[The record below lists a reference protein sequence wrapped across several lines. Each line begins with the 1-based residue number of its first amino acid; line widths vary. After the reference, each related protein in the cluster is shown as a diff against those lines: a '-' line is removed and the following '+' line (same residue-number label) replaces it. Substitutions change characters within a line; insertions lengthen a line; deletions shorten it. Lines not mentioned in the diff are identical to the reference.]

1 MSGLRLFSNIIIALL
16 TVWVSYAYVNSIIG
30 NIIMF
35 PLVSPRKENIPYYK
49 LKTVRLSVFIT
60 FVYYALFHFIKGSE
74 KIYPIHFLKTY
85 LFALAFTGFITLF
98 QYQDTKSTDTWLVL
112 FFTPSAVIL
121 QIATRRRFKKY
132 FSKK

>member
-16 TVWVSYAYVNSIIG
+16 AVWASYSYVNSIIG
-30 NIIMF
+30 NTIMF
-35 PLVSPRKENIPYYK
+35 PLVYPSEENIPYYK
-49 LKTVRLSVFIT
+49 LQTVRLSVFIT

-98 QYQDTKSTDTWLVL
+98 QYQNTKSTDTWLVL
-112 FFTPSAVIL
+112 FFTLSAVIL

>member
-1 MSGLRLFSNIIIALL
+1 
-16 TVWVSYAYVNSIIG
+16 
-30 NIIMF
+30 MF
-35 PLVSPRKENIPYYK
+35 PLVSPSEENIPYYK
-49 LKTVRLSVFIT
+49 LQTVKLSVLIT

-85 LFALAFTGFITLF
+85 LFALVFTGYITLF
-98 QYQDTKSTDTWLVL
+98 QYQDTISTDTWLVL
-112 FFTPSAVIL
+112 FFTLSAVIL